1 MSKKDD
7 FGDAVREVFDVDDTE
22 LKKEWRWSVD
32 AAESVFTEADGTRAI
47 VFLMANIVDETLQF
61 MQFLAQRDGEDDDI
75 SIKPFLGAIKL
86 GQAINEHFKPQRD
99 ERNKEIIAD
108 MKSGKVDLEK
118 MAKSSDES
126 DTVH

>member
-7 FGDAVREVFDVDDTE
+7 FGDAVREVFDFDDTE
-22 LKKEWRWSVD
+22 LKREGRWSVD
-32 AAESVFTEADGTRAI
+32 AAESVFAEADGTRAI

-61 MQFLAQRDGEDDDI
+61 MQFLAQKDGDDDDI
-75 SIKPFLGAIKL
+75 SIKPFFGAIKL

>member
-32 AAESVFTEADGTRAI
+32 TAESVFTEADGTRAI

-61 MQFLAQRDGEDDDI
+61 MQFLAQKDGEDDDI

>member
-32 AAESVFTEADGTRAI
+32 TAESVFTEADGTRAI

>member
-7 FGDAVREVFDVDDTE
+7 FGDAVREVFDFDDTE
-22 LKKEWRWSVD
+22 LKREWSWSVD

-61 MQFLAQRDGEDDDI
+61 MQFMAQRDGDDDDI

-99 ERNKEIIAD
+99 E
-108 MKSGKVDLEK
+108 
-118 MAKSSDES
+118 
-126 DTVH
+126 

>member
-61 MQFLAQRDGEDDDI
+61 MQFLAQKDGEDDDI

-108 MKSGKVDLEK
+108 MKRGKVDLEK

>member
-7 FGDAVREVFDVDDTE
+7 FGDAVREVFDVEDTE

-32 AAESVFTEADGTRAI
+32 TAESVFTEADGTRAI

-61 MQFLAQRDGEDDDI
+61 MQFLAQKDGDDDDI

>member
-7 FGDAVREVFDVDDTE
+7 FGDAVREVFDVEDTE

-108 MKSGKVDLEK
+108 MKSGKVALEK